1 MVHFECFNRHSTSS
15 NLGHNAI
22 IYNNNI
28 WMKNNCKL
36 TQWFN
41 GHRFIWVYWA
51 TTTPAE
57 QSPSIRLKEEKKHKM
72 YITSSLSRFSYNYTS
87 SSSFRFTSSDVTIV
101 FDYISN
107 LLFSLSSIHPLVC
120 ASSWYFGM
128 RFTYFFKYR
137 FWKKREK
144 KRTERFT
151 SLHRVARNS
160 INSIEIGNREVV
172 KRRIFLS
179 VTGSGIWHATHSHSH
194 S

>member
-1 MVHFECFNRHSTSS
+1 MVHFECFNKHSTSS

-72 YITSSLSRFSYNYTS
+72 YITSSLSRFSYNYFEFQF
-87 SSSFRFTSSDVTIV
+87 SFYFFWCNHRVWLHFEFTFLSFFHPSIGLCFFMVLW
-101 FDYISN
+101 N
-107 LLFSLSSIHPLVC
+107 ALHLLFQVSFLKET
-120 ASSWYFGM
+120 
-128 RFTYFFKYR
+128 R
-137 FWKKREK
+137 KKRA
-144 KRTERFT
+144 ERFT
-151 SLHRVARNS
+151 SLHRVARSS